1 MAATVYLYSKENGE
15 VERFL
20 NKFYNTTF
28 NLKNSFKWEKQ
39 YENPIEIAEIIGA
52 FIDNSDD
59 YNLYILVCIDK
70 NVFIQINT
78 NNADDFI
85 RYLYERF
92 PY

>member
-39 YENPIEIAEIIGA
+39 
-52 FIDNSDD
+52 
-59 YNLYILVCIDK
+59 
-70 NVFIQINT
+70 
-78 NNADDFI
+78 
-85 RYLYERF
+85 
-92 PY
+92 